1 MRIRT
6 ALTTVTAALALV
18 LLATGCK
25 AQTQEAPAAD
35 NGQDEAPAATEQT
48 DEFTSTAMVVTLSDG
63 QVLFVDQE
71 TETPYYPTLP
81 EDAPEL
87 AAGNVVRV
95 TGNGIMLESYPGQY
109 PGITKVEVVEEG
121 APEDAEK
128 YADLVSQLDAS
139 RDPADPPYAT
149 VEYRT
154 ADAIVSLSPLTC
166 SSTWTF
172 EQDGETQTVTT
183 DAPHPPPPGPCR
195 PPGPPP
201 PAPPPPPPPTH
212 PPPPPRPA
220 ATVDRPTEVT
230 ASFDEPAVYVDVTRY
245 LEADISEAAAAA
257 GSVHELSASDVIGE
271 TIDAQLADGGVTLTV
286 EPGYR
291 YALEVSFEQGIA
303 MYVFTVA

>member
-25 AQTQEAPAAD
+25 AQTQGAPAAD
-35 NGQDEAPAATEQT
+35 AGQDEAPAATESA

-87 AAGNVVRV
+87 TAGDVVRV

-154 ADAIVSLSPLTC
+154 ADAIVSLFPLTC

-183 DAPHPPPPGPCR
+183 DAPHPIQYEAEGMPE
-195 PPGPPP
+195 
-201 PAPPPPPPPTH
+201 
-212 PPPPPRPA
+212 
-220 ATVDRPTEVT
+220 ATVDGPTEVT

-245 LEADISEAAAAA
+245 LEADISEAAAAT

>member
-35 NGQDEAPAATEQT
+35 AGQDEAPAATEPA

-87 AAGNVVRV
+87 TAGDVVRV

-139 RDPADPPYAT
+139 RDPVDPPYAT

-154 ADAIVSLSPLTC
+154 ADAIVSLFPLTC

-172 EQDGETQTVTT
+172 ERDGETQTVTT
-183 DAPHPPPPGPCR
+183 DAPHPIQYEAEGMPE
-195 PPGPPP
+195 
-201 PAPPPPPPPTH
+201 
-212 PPPPPRPA
+212 
-220 ATVDRPTEVT
+220 ATVDGPTEVT

-245 LEADISEAAAAA
+245 LEADISEAAAAT

>member
-183 DAPHPPPPGPCR
+183 DAPHPIQYEAEGMPE
-195 PPGPPP
+195 
-201 PAPPPPPPPTH
+201 
-212 PPPPPRPA
+212 

>member
-35 NGQDEAPAATEQT
+35 AGQDEAPAATESA

-81 EDAPEL
+81 EGAPEL
-87 AAGNVVRV
+87 TAGDVVRV

-121 APEDAEK
+121 APADAEK

-154 ADAIVSLSPLTC
+154 ADAIVSLFPLTC

-183 DAPHPPPPGPCR
+183 DAPHPIQYEAEGMPE
-195 PPGPPP
+195 
-201 PAPPPPPPPTH
+201 
-212 PPPPPRPA
+212 
-220 ATVDRPTEVT
+220 ATVDGPTEVT

-245 LEADISEAAAAA
+245 LEADISEAAAAT

>member
-154 ADAIVSLSPLTC
+154 ADAIVSLFPLTC

-183 DAPHPPPPGPCR
+183 DAPHPIQYEAEGMPE
-195 PPGPPP
+195 
-201 PAPPPPPPPTH
+201 
-212 PPPPPRPA
+212 
-220 ATVDRPTEVT
+220 ATVDGPTEVT

-245 LEADISEAAAAA
+245 LEADISEAAAAT

>member
-1 MRIRT
+1 MRIRS

-183 DAPHPPPPGPCR
+183 DAPHPIQYEAEGMPE
-195 PPGPPP
+195 
-201 PAPPPPPPPTH
+201 
-212 PPPPPRPA
+212 

>member
-1 MRIRT
+1 MGREVVDWKPTMRIRT
-6 ALTTVTAALALV
+6 AVTAVSTALALV
-18 LLATGCK
+18 LLATGCQ
-25 AQTQEAPAAD
+25 AQTREAPAAD
-35 NGQDEAPAATEQT
+35 TGQDETPAMTESA
-48 DEFTSTAMVVTLSDG
+48 DEFTSAAMVVTLSDG
-63 QVLFVDQE
+63 EVLFVDQE

-87 AAGNVVRV
+87 TAGNVVRV

-121 APEDAEK
+121 SPEDAEK

-154 ADAIVSLSPLTC
+154 ANAVVSLSPLTC

-172 EQDGETQTVTT
+172 EQDGKTQTVTT
-183 DAPHPPPPGPCR
+183 DAPHPVQYEAEGMPE
-195 PPGPPP
+195 
-201 PAPPPPPPPTH
+201 
-212 PPPPPRPA
+212 
-220 ATVDRPTEVT
+220 ATVDGPTEVT

-245 LEADISEAAAAA
+245 LESDISEAAAAA

>member
-35 NGQDEAPAATEQT
+35 TGQDEAPAATEQT
-48 DEFTSTAMVVTLSDG
+48 DEFTSTAMVITLSDG

-183 DAPHPPPPGPCR
+183 DAPHPIQYEAEGMPE
-195 PPGPPP
+195 
-201 PAPPPPPPPTH
+201 
-212 PPPPPRPA
+212 

>member
-6 ALTTVTAALALV
+6 ALTAVTAVTAALALV

-35 NGQDEAPAATEQT
+35 AGQDEAPAATESA

-87 AAGNVVRV
+87 TAGDVVRV

-154 ADAIVSLSPLTC
+154 ADAIVSLFPLTC

-183 DAPHPPPPGPCR
+183 DAPHPIQYEAEGMPE
-195 PPGPPP
+195 
-201 PAPPPPPPPTH
+201 
-212 PPPPPRPA
+212 
-220 ATVDRPTEVT
+220 ATVDGPTEVT

-245 LEADISEAAAAA
+245 LEAGISEAAAAT

>member
-35 NGQDEAPAATEQT
+35 AGQDEAPAATESA

-87 AAGNVVRV
+87 TAGDVVRV

-154 ADAIVSLSPLTC
+154 ADAIVSLFPLTC

-183 DAPHPPPPGPCR
+183 DAPHPIQYEAEGMPE
-195 PPGPPP
+195 
-201 PAPPPPPPPTH
+201 
-212 PPPPPRPA
+212 
-220 ATVDRPTEVT
+220 ATVDGPTEVT

-245 LEADISEAAAAA
+245 LEADISEAAAATD
-257 GSVHELSASDVIGE
+257 SVHELSASDVIGE

>member
-25 AQTQEAPAAD
+25 AQTQGAPAAD
-35 NGQDEAPAATEQT
+35 AGQDEAPAATEPA

-63 QVLFVDQE
+63 QALFVDQE

-87 AAGNVVRV
+87 TAGDVVRV

-154 ADAIVSLSPLTC
+154 ADAIVSLFPLTC

-183 DAPHPPPPGPCR
+183 DAPHPIQYEAEGMPE
-195 PPGPPP
+195 
-201 PAPPPPPPPTH
+201 
-212 PPPPPRPA
+212 
-220 ATVDRPTEVT
+220 ATVDGPTEVT
-230 ASFDEPAVYVDVTRY
+230 ASFDEPAAYVDVTRY
-245 LEADISEAAAAA
+245 LEADISEAAAAT